1 MMRAIEGRHLIVTMR
16 EWKTI
21 VNALDLME
29 LILKGEQLDKDLFD
43 ALVAAFEPDK
53 VSKLSEKI
61 CLIK

>member
-1 MMRAIEGRHLIVTMR
+1 MMIEGRHLIVTMQ

-21 VNALDLME
+21 INALDLME
-29 LILKGEQLDKDLFD
+29 LILKGEQPDKDLFD
-43 ALVAAFEPDK
+43 ALVACFEPDK

>member
-1 MMRAIEGRHLIVTMR
+1 MIEGRHLIVTMK

-21 VNALDLME
+21 INALDLME
-29 LILKGEQLDKDLFD
+29 LILKGEQPDKDLFD
-43 ALVAAFEPDK
+43 ALVAHFEPDK

>member
-1 MMRAIEGRHLIVTMR
+1 MK

-21 VNALDLME
+21 INALDLME
-29 LILKGEQLDKDLFD
+29 LILKGEQPDKDLFD
-43 ALVAAFEPDK
+43 ALVAHFEPDK

>member
-1 MMRAIEGRHLIVTMR
+1 MITIGKHLIVTMQ

-21 VNALDLME
+21 INALDLME
-29 LILKGEQLDKDLFD
+29 LILKGEQPDKDLFD
-43 ALVAAFEPDK
+43 ALVACFEPDK